1 MPLHN
6 SSTLTAITINSVSIP
21 ILLEWW
27 QQRKRIATV
36 RSHLSATLPKGDET
50 YLKAYYRLMEVYSVV
65 KSGGVKA
72 QTEAVQAFA
81 KRESTLL
88 NQRLSEIE
96 QAEELAETTKAQ
108 EREKVQQEIQELR
121 SANKWRLQAL
131 TNIAPDEE
139 ATVKQYLTDI
149 EKTLMQMQYA

>member
-6 SSTLTAITINSVSIP
+6 SSTLTPTVSSVSIP

-81 KRESTLL
+81 KRESILL
-88 NQRLSEIE
+88 NQRLNAIE
-96 QAEELAETTKAQ
+96 AAEELAEADKEQ
-108 EREKVQQEIQELR
+108 EREKVHQEIQELR
-121 SANKWRLQAL
+121 SANNWRLQAL

-139 ATVKQYLTDI
+139 ATVKQYIVDI
-149 EKTLMQMQYA
+149 EKTLMQVQCA